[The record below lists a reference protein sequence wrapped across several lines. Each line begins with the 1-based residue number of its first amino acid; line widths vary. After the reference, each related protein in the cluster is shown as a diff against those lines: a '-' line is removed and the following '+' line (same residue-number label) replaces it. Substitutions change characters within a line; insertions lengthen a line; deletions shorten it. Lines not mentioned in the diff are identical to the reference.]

1 MLKKSRLSVSIAML
15 GCLTLLPPLA
25 YAAPPLLKDAAPGDV
40 RLFVSGALRAPVA
53 TVTPQL
59 DESAGHN
66 VVAQVSESRVL
77 QKAIED
83 GQPFEVALLTRPVI
97 DDLIGKG
104 RIVPGSRVDLATVR
118 VGVSVRG
125 NPPALDISTAQGL
138 KQAILAAHSIR
149 RFYGL
154 GASVPTL
161 DKLFSSLDLNE
172 ITKDKIVAL
181 GAGQATPE
189 AALGAGE
196 YELIINL
203 VSEVIP
209 MKDWKYLGLI
219 PEQFQVPVYMS
230 AGVGTLGNAE
240 AAKKVIAV
248 LKSPAF
254 ASSLEAY
261 GMTRN

>member
-1 MLKKSRLSVSIAML
+1 MFKQTRFSASVAVFGS
-15 GCLTLLPPLA
+15 LTLLSLLA

-53 TVTPQL
+53 SVTTQL
-59 DESAGHN
+59 HESTGHT

-97 DDLIGKG
+97 DDMISKG

-125 NPPALDISTAQGL
+125 NPPTLDISTAQGL
-138 KQAILAAHSIR
+138 KQAILGAHSIR

-161 DKLFSSLDLNE
+161 DKLFSSLDLND
-172 ITKDKIVAL
+172 ITKAKIIAL
-181 GAGQATPE
+181 GVGQAAPE
-189 AALGAGE
+189 AVLGAGE

-203 VSEVIP
+203 ASEVIP
-209 MKDWKYLGLI
+209 MKEWKYLGLI
-219 PEQFQVPVYMS
+219 PEQFQVPVYLS
-230 AGVGTLGNAE
+230 AGVGTLGSPDVAS
-240 AAKKVIAV
+240 KVIAV
-248 LKSPAF
+248 LKSSAF
-254 ASSLEAY
+254 ASSLDAY